1 MEVFALPPYAA
12 YVCQTLWNAGYA
24 AYPVGGCVRDL
35 LLGLT
40 PHDWDVATSAFPED
54 VIPLFPR
61 VVPTG
66 IQHGTVTVVTDGE
79 NVEVTAFRK
88 DGPYSDGRHPDSVT
102 FGTSLEDDLS
112 RRDFTINA
120 MALGPDGTIV
130 DPYGGSA
137 DLKAGLIRCVGDPEQ
152 RFHED
157 ALRILRGVRFAAKL
171 GFAIEESTWRA
182 MVSCAPL
189 ADRVS
194 SERIYAEVEKT
205 LLTRAPHM
213 VGLMVSLGV
222 LDRFAVVPR
231 DADFQ
236 SLDSVPCTQE
246 ERWRAFCRRTGFPIQ
261 SLPVSRA
268 LRAAVNHP
276 ERALIPQLALS
287 GGVIAAMGYAGAAIS
302 SVQKALAIYVLD
314 HPDANTLEALTA
326 LLRAWQADGTVPLP
340 DKK

>member
-1 MEVFALPPYAA
+1 MQVFSLPPYAA
-12 YVCQTLWNAGYA
+12 YVCHTLRAAGHS

-54 VIPLFPR
+54 VIPLFPK

-66 IQHGTVTVVTDGE
+66 IQHGTVTVVTDGG

-88 DGPYSDGRHPDSVT
+88 DGTYSDGRHPDSVT

-120 MALGPDGTIV
+120 MALGPDGAIV
-130 DPYGGSA
+130 DPHGGSW

-152 RFHED
+152 RFRED
-157 ALRILRGVRFAAKL
+157 ALRILRGVRFAARL
-171 GFAIEESTWRA
+171 GFAIEESTWKA

-189 ADRVS
+189 VDHVS

-205 LLTRAPHM
+205 LLTPAPHM
-213 VGLMVSLGV
+213 AGIMVSLGV

-231 DADFQ
+231 DVDYH

-246 ERWRAFCRRTGFPIQ
+246 ERWRAFCRLTGFPIQ

-287 GGVIAAMGYAGAAIS
+287 GSAIAAMGYAGPAIS
-302 SVQKALAIYVLD
+302 GVQKALALYVLD
-314 HPDANTLEALTA
+314 HREANNLEDLTA
-326 LLRAWQADGTVPLP
+326 LLKFWQAAGTVPLP
-340 DKK
+340 DQK